1 MTITV
6 ITVVYNGEKTIA
18 RTLQSVLTQTVP
30 PDEYLIVDGASTD
43 ETMAIVKSHEEAFAQ
58 RGILYRIISERDR
71 GIYDAMNKGIRA
83 ASGEFVAMLNSDDWY
98 EPDAIKT
105 AKEEYEK
112 QPFDLGYG
120 SMRYVGKQGK
130 LLIKKSCMDSFVSSR
145 NWNHPT
151 TFVRRA
157 LCVQYPFDLKLKV
170 YADFDWYLKLRTME
184 LRIRIF
190 PAHRVL
196 TNFRAG
202 GASINANLHDMM
214 QRAREKYFAYRR
226 NGYGRIYFLES
237 YLWEFVKYG
246 FAVICA

>member
-6 ITVVYNGEKTIA
+6 ITVVYNGENTIEH
-18 RTLQSVLTQTVP
+18 TLQSVLMQTVP
-30 PDEYLIVDGASTD
+30 PDEYLIVDGASMDGTL
-43 ETMAIVKSHEEAFAQ
+43 TIVKNYEEAFAQ
-58 RGILYRIISERDR
+58 RGISYRIISERDY
-71 GIYDAMNKGIRA
+71 GIYDAMNKGVRA

-105 AKEEYEK
+105 VKEEYEK

-130 LLIKKSCMDSFVSSR
+130 LLVKKSGLDSFVSSR

-151 TFVRRA
+151 TFVRRD
-157 LCVQYPFDLKLKV
+157 LCIRYPFDLNLKV
-170 YADFDWYLKLRTME
+170 YADFDWYLKLRTMD
-184 LRIRIF
+184 LRICIF
-190 PAHRVL
+190 PTDRVL

-202 GASINANLHDMM
+202 GASINANLYDMM
-214 QRAREKYFAYRR
+214 RRAREKYFAYRR
-226 NGYGRIYFLES
+226 NGYSRIYFLES